1 MGITD
6 IFLLVI
12 LVSVL
17 VVGFF
22 WGAARS
28 LFLLAAWLF
37 AFLAGAYL
45 QLELGGYLASQWTD
59 FVPSFNEM
67 AAYGI
72 IFVGLMIAA
81 PIVIMVITRGSQR
94 LSRFQVLDDLIG
106 AFFAVF
112 VGVLSIAAIMI
123 ILSTFYGTGFEL
135 VDDKGGP
142 VWTADLY
149 QSLRDSNIGTGI
161 EEQLIPIIG
170 TVIGPLLPPDVREV
184 FG

>member
-45 QLELGGYLASQWTD
+45 QLELGGYLASQWTA

-72 IFVGLMIAA
+72 IFVGLMIAT
-81 PIVIMVITRGSQR
+81 PVVIMVITRGSQR